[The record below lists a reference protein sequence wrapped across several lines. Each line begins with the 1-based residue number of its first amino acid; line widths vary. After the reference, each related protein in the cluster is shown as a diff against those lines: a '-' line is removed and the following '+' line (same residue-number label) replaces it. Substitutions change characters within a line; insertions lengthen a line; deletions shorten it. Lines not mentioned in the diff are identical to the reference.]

1 LDTIQKE
8 LYLWANLAIIKLN
21 NIGLKDIGYI
31 YKLTN
36 LDELDL
42 SNNKINVISDKI
54 INLNK
59 LKSPQFSYN
68 QI

>member
-1 LDTIQKE
+1 MDTIQKE

-59 LKSPQFSYN
+59 LKSLQFSYN